1 LTHERSA
8 RPPPVAPID
17 ETSSPYVGGLHPA
30 INAKS
35 LRAKPDGQVLV
46 SDGPHTKT
54 KEHVG
59 GFWVLEAGDRGEALA
74 WGRKAVVPCKAP
86 VEVRPPVLLTTGYKL
101 FGFLIAFFA
110 ALHRESRSPSGR

>member
-1 LTHERSA
+1 LFL
-8 RPPPVAPID
+8 APID
-17 ETSSPYVGGLHPA
+17 ETNSPYVGGLHPA

-54 KEHVG
+54 NEHVG

-86 VEVRPPVLLTTGYKL
+86 VEVRPPVLLTTG
-101 FGFLIAFFA
+101 
-110 ALHRESRSPSGR
+110 

>member
-1 LTHERSA
+1 MS
-8 RPPPVAPID
+8 PPVATRLSIPSRVD
-17 ETSSPYVGGLHPA
+17 DGQVR
-30 INAKS
+30 AKS

-54 KEHVG
+54 KEHAG